1 MQNPHP
7 QANCFSIVL
16 TRPKE
21 HSLISDAHYD
31 SLHLAFMIKLEEK
44 LLEFN
49 PLNYLLVAEYAQHR
63 GAHYQGIAWFDLKE
77 EKQHHFSNTLR
88 THLKQLYEDD
98 VQKPVSVTIARKP
111 YRLYRYCWKT
121 KRDKY
126 LITDIPKEQLAL
138 VKPWVTKEEY
148 QLNQLDEL
156 ISELTEYQYAN
167 GGPAIEHNLWIDK
180 LMDLYYKYYKKFP
193 TKTQV
198 TTIAIRSDYITKE
211 HYIEL
216 IRCNKR
222 DFFSDNQGNHIP
234 NYNSYLTNQN
244 NSTMPSDNQFEA
256 FMHTSDGEKFHNY
269 MVNMMDN
276 S

>member
-7 QANCFSIVL
+7 NSHCFSLVL

-21 HSLISDAHYD
+21 DHNLNEI
-31 SLHLAFMIKLEEK
+31 HLAFMIKLEQK

-49 PLNYLLVAEYAQHR
+49 PLNYLLVAEDALHR
-63 GAHYQGIAWFDLKE
+63 GEHYQGIAWFDLE
-77 EKQHHFSNTLR
+77 NPTNFSATLR
-88 THLKQLYEDD
+88 THLKMLYEDD
-98 VQKPVSVTIARKP
+98 VIKPVSVTIAKKP
-111 YRLYRYCWKT
+111 YRLLRYCWKT

-126 LITDIPKEQLAL
+126 LITDMPKEQLAL
-138 VKPWVTKEEY
+138 VKPWQTHEEWKLN
-148 QLNQLDEL
+148 LNQEL
-156 ISELTEYQYAN
+156 ISDLTTFVYQN
-167 GGPAIEHNLWIDK
+167 GGNHIEHNLWIDK

-198 TTIAIRSDYITKE
+198 TTIAIKSNYISKE

-216 IRCNKR
+216 IGCNKE
-222 DFFSDNQGNHIP
+222 DFFSDRKGIP
-234 NYNSYLTNQN
+234 IPISHPPQN
-244 NSTMPSDNQFEA
+244 NYDLPSDHQFEA

-269 MVNMMDN
+269 MVNLMEN